1 MNIFSPQEL
10 KRYARHFS
18 LPQIGVVG
26 QAKIK
31 QAKVLVIGVGG
42 LGCPVL
48 LYLAAAGIGQIGI
61 VDDDLVDESNLQRQ
75 VLYSSADIGRPK
87 AMVAKEK
94 IIELNPHIQVVT
106 YQKRLVN
113 SNVMDVIADYDVV
126 VDGTDNF
133 ATRYLVNDACV
144 LAQKILVYGSISQF
158 EGQVAVF
165 NYPNAD
171 GVRSANYRDLFP
183 EPPAPDTVPNCAEGG
198 VLGVLPGIIG
208 SLQANEV
215 LKIVAQ
221 IGEPL
226 VNQIF
231 LLDALSFNTRKLRIN
246 KNFNIKIEHLP
257 NILDYCVIIKEI
269 TTEELKLMIARNE
282 DFQLIDVREIAEY
295 KEFNLNGTLIP
306 LGKLRNEI
314 HQIERD
320 KKVIIHCKSGVRSQK
335 AIQLLEN
342 EFGFSNLY
350 QLKGGIMAW
359 QAE

>member
-10 KRYARHFS
+10 QRYARHFN
-18 LPQIGVVG
+18 LPQIGMAG
-26 QAKIK
+26 QAKLK
-31 QAKVLVIGVGG
+31 QAKVLVIGAGG

-75 VLYSSADIGRPK
+75 VLYSTADVGRPK
-87 AMVAKEK
+87 VRVAKEK
-94 IIELNPHIQVVT
+94 IVALNPHIQVIT
-106 YQKRLVN
+106 HEKRLVT
-113 SNVMDVIADYDVV
+113 SNVMDIIADYDIV

-144 LAQKILVYGSISQF
+144 LAKKILVYGSISQF
-158 EGQVAVF
+158 EGQVAVL

-183 EPPAPDTVPNCAEGG
+183 EPPTPDAVPNCADGG

-231 LLDALSFNTRKLRIN
+231 LFDALSFTTRKLRI
-246 KNFNIKIEHLP
+246 KKRLDTKIEQLP
-257 NILDYCVIIKEI
+257 NILDYCITKKEI
-269 TTEELKLMIARNE
+269 TAEELKLMIARHE
-282 DFQLIDVREIAEY
+282 DFQLIDVREVAEY
-295 KEFNLNGTLIP
+295 EAFNLNGTLIP
-306 LGKLRNEI
+306 LGQLRSEV
-314 HQIERD
+314 HRIERN
-320 KKVIIHCKSGVRSQK
+320 KKVIIHCKTGWRSQQ

-342 EFGFSNLY
+342 EFGFNNLY
-350 QLKGGIMAW
+350 QLKGGITAW
-359 QAE
+359 QV